1 MYNTMGFKMSALALK
16 HDKGSHLSVSNS
28 YPGYASGR
36 FSTRGRGIPA
46 ASSNFSR
53 DIDELADDLL
63 NIFVSDEDDLP
74 DVLAGTHD

>member
-53 DIDELADDLL
+53 DIDE
-63 NIFVSDEDDLP
+63 
-74 DVLAGTHD
+74 